1 MGKNDFVREYDSVGK
16 VQQYNKV
23 PFIEIQPAGHCMEKI
38 NEKFQ
43 SEIHFADII
52 YRTGQKFNWL
62 QKKMLKT
69 FLGLTIVDYKEGE

>member
-1 MGKNDFVREYDSVGK
+1 MGKNDFVRECDNIGR
-16 VQQYNKV
+16 VQEYNKV
-23 PFIEIQPAGHCMEKI
+23 PFLEIQPTGHCEARM

-43 SEIHFADII
+43 SEIHFANMI

-62 QKKMLKT
+62 QKKMLKI